1 LNNASESNLAFTT
14 ILSYC
19 EGGVSSFDRDRR
31 VGTTPRRGV
40 PDKGTDLPLGDRR
53 GESLSEKIDLGGR
66 LLGMGRAGWAKPKQM
81 RLELRM
87 EDR

>member
-1 LNNASESNLAFTT
+1 LAFTT

-40 PDKGTDLPLGDRR
+40 PDRGTDLPLGFPPEGEDRR